1 MQYDAEIIISP
12 ERTQP
17 FVITHRRQQNFE
29 EWLFRLVPRSQVRDY
44 AASEPG
50 YVTREISQDYLEK
63 VTGLVK
69 SSFSNYSISRGS
81 ARTKSKKAVEGQ
93 LDLFSII

>member
-1 MQYDAEIIISP
+1 MQYDAEIIIPP

-44 AASEPG
+44 AVSEPG

-69 SSFSNYSISRGS
+69 SSFGKYSISRGPTRS
-81 ARTKSKKAVEGQ
+81 KSGKAVEGQ

>member
-1 MQYDAEIIISP
+1 LQYDAEITLPP
-12 ERTQP
+12 EQSQP

-29 EWLFRLVPRSQVRDY
+29 EWLFRLVPLSQVRDY

-50 YVTREISQDYLEK
+50 YVTREIGQDYLEK

-69 SSFSNYSISRGS
+69 CSFGKYSISRGPTRS
-81 ARTKSKKAVEGQ
+81 KSGKAVEGQ

>member
-12 ERTQP
+12 ERSQP

-29 EWLFRLVPRSQVRDY
+29 EWLFRFVPRSQVRDY

-50 YVTREISQDYLEK
+50 YVTREISQDYLNE

-69 SSFSNYSISRGS
+69 SSFGKYSISRGP
-81 ARTKSKKAVEGQ
+81 ARVKSEKAVEGQ
-93 LDLFSII
+93 LNLFIV

>member
-12 ERTQP
+12 ERSQP
-17 FVITHRRQQNFE
+17 FVITHKRQQNFE
-29 EWLFRLVPRSQVRDY
+29 EWLFRLVPSDQVRDCG
-44 AASEPG
+44 ASEPG

-69 SSFSNYSISRGS
+69 SSFSNYSIGRGS
-81 ARTKSKKAVEGQ
+81 ARTKSEKAVEGQ

>member
-1 MQYDAEIIISP
+1 MQYDAEIIIPP

-44 AASEPG
+44 AVSEPG

-63 VTGLVK
+63 VAGLVK

-81 ARTKSKKAVEGQ
+81 ARTKSEKAVEGQ
-93 LDLFSII
+93 LDLFIV